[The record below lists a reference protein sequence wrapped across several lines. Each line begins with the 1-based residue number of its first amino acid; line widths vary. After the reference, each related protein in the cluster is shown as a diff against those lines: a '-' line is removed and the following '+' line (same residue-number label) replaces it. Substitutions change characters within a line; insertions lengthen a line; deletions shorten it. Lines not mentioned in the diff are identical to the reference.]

1 MFNWFGQREGKGKQ
15 EARRLWERE
24 FNITKEGLDEE
35 QVVAFVNNLI
45 AQQKASQQAS
55 AASLRSLLK
64 TAVTDA
70 EQIAASIKMKA
81 QAKGETEAATII
93 TQAKQEGQE
102 IKRKAEI
109 ATQKEAE
116 DTLAS
121 ANRKAEITELEATQ
135 KALLFLLRAR
145 EDIEKEIREE
155 YKNTYDQ
162 LFSSLQKL
170 MSEGQNIEMELKSK
184 RARLWE
190 SKEFELERYEAA
202 LLETSEAAVP
212 PPETAAPMETEIET
226 DIADKE
232 RMEQPAQPQEETLV
246 EEAEQPAQP
255 QEEALVEEAEQPA
268 QPQEEA
274 LVEEAEQPAQP
285 QEEALVEEAEQPAQ
299 PQEEA
304 LAEEA
309 AISEPAEETTE
320 ELLKEHLPEEMPGRE
335 ETGSVQLKQ
344 DSQTLYGGE
353 VELAIAMP
361 VELKLVSKFYNH
373 LQTIPEIKIRH
384 TKGSWDRGTTITV
397 VLDKPIPLISVI
409 SKIPG
414 VKATPELPQKDS
426 LAKGTSS
433 SLLRGGGKG
442 VKRIK
447 LTLREA

>member
-15 EARRLWERE
+15 KARQLWERE

-45 AQQKASQQAS
+45 AQHKASQQAS

-81 QAKGETEAATII
+81 RAKGEAEAAAII

-145 EDIEKEIREE
+145 EGIEKEIREE
-155 YKNTYDQ
+155 YKKTYDR
-162 LFSSLQKL
+162 LFSSLQEVL
-170 MSEGQNIEMELKSK
+170 SEGQNIEMELKSK

-190 SKEFELERYEAA
+190 SKDFELERYEAA

-212 PPETAAPMETEIET
+212 PPETPAPMETEIET
-226 DIADKE
+226 DIAGKE

-246 EEAEQPAQP
+246 EEALA
-255 QEEALVEEAEQPA
+255 EEAEQPA

-274 LVEEAEQPAQP
+274 V
-285 QEEALVEEAEQPAQ
+285 
-299 PQEEA
+299 
-304 LAEEA
+304 
-309 AISEPAEETTE
+309 ISEPAEEITE
-320 ELLKEHLPEEMPGRE
+320 ELLKEHFPEEMPGRE

-397 VLDKPIPLISVI
+397 VLDKPTPLISVI

-414 VKATPELPQKDS
+414 VEVIPELPQKDS
-426 LAKGTSS
+426 VAKGTSS

-447 LTLREA
+447 LILREA

>member
-1 MFNWFGQREGKGKQ
+1 MFNWFGQREGKAKQ
-15 EARRLWERE
+15 KARQLWERE

-45 AQQKASQQAS
+45 AQHKASQQAS

-81 QAKGETEAATII
+81 RAKGEAEATTII
-93 TQAKQEGQE
+93 AQAKQEGQE

-145 EDIEKEIREE
+145 EGIEKEIREE
-155 YKNTYDQ
+155 YKKTYDR
-162 LFSSLQKL
+162 LFSSLQEVL
-170 MSEGQNIEMELKSK
+170 SEGQNIEMELKSK

-190 SKEFELERYEAA
+190 SKDFELERYEAA

-226 DIADKE
+226 DIAGKE
-232 RMEQPAQPQEETLV
+232 RMEQPAQPQEEVLV
-246 EEAEQPAQP
+246 EEVEQPAQP
-255 QEEALVEEAEQPA
+255 QEEALA
-268 QPQEEA
+268 
-274 LVEEAEQPAQP
+274 
-285 QEEALVEEAEQPAQ
+285 EEAEQPAQ

-309 AISEPAEETTE
+309 EQPAQPQEEAAIPEPAEEITE
-320 ELLKEHLPEEMPGRE
+320 ELLKEHFPEEMPDRE

-373 LQTIPEIKIRH
+373 LQTISEIKIRH

-414 VKATPELPQKDS
+414 VEVTPELPQKDS

>member
-1 MFNWFGQREGKGKQ
+1 MFNWFGQRGGKGKR

-81 QAKGETEAATII
+81 RAKGEAEAATII

-226 DIADKE
+226 DIAGKE
-232 RMEQPAQPQEETLV
+232 RM
-246 EEAEQPAQP
+246 EQPAQP

-274 LVEEAEQPAQP
+274 
-285 QEEALVEEAEQPAQ
+285 
-299 PQEEA
+299 
-304 LAEEA
+304 
-309 AISEPAEETTE
+309 AISEPAEEITE
-320 ELLKEHLPEEMPGRE
+320 ELLKEHLPEEIPSRE
-335 ETGSVQLKQ
+335 ETGSVKLKQ

-397 VLDKPIPLISVI
+397 VLDKPTPLLSVI

>member
-1 MFNWFGQREGKGKQ
+1 MFNWFGQRGEKAKQ

-45 AQQKASQQAS
+45 AQHKASQQAS

-81 QAKGETEAATII
+81 RAKGEAEATTII
-93 TQAKQEGQE
+93 AQAKQEGQE

-145 EDIEKEIREE
+145 EGIEKEIREE
-155 YKNTYDQ
+155 YKKTYDR
-162 LFSSLQKL
+162 LFSSLQEVL
-170 MSEGQNIEMELKSK
+170 SEGQNIEMELKSK

-190 SKEFELERYEAA
+190 SKDFELERYEAA

-226 DIADKE
+226 DIAGKE
-232 RMEQPAQPQEETLV
+232 RMEQPAQPQEEVLV
-246 EEAEQPAQP
+246 EEVEQPAQP
-255 QEEALVEEAEQPA
+255 QEEALA
-268 QPQEEA
+268 
-274 LVEEAEQPAQP
+274 
-285 QEEALVEEAEQPAQ
+285 EEAEQPAQ

-309 AISEPAEETTE
+309 EQPAQPQEEAAIPEPAEEITE
-320 ELLKEHLPEEMPGRE
+320 ELLKEHFPEEMPDRE

-373 LQTIPEIKIRH
+373 LQTISEIKIRH

-414 VKATPELPQKDS
+414 VEVTPELPQKDS

>member
-15 EARRLWERE
+15 KARQLWERE

-81 QAKGETEAATII
+81 RAKGEAEAATII

-170 MSEGQNIEMELKSK
+170 MSEGQNIEMELKGK

-226 DIADKE
+226 DITGKE

-268 QPQEEA
+268 QPQA
-274 LVEEAEQPAQP
+274 
-285 QEEALVEEAEQPAQ
+285 
-299 PQEEA
+299 
-304 LAEEA
+304 EA
-309 AISEPAEETTE
+309 AISEPVEEITE

-373 LQTIPEIKIRH
+373 LQTVPEIKIRH

-447 LTLREA
+447 LTLKEA

>member
-15 EARRLWERE
+15 KARQLWERE

-81 QAKGETEAATII
+81 RAKGEAEAAAII

-155 YKNTYDQ
+155 YKNTYDR
-162 LFSSLQKL
+162 LFSSLQEVL
-170 MSEGQNIEMELKSK
+170 SEGQNIEMELKSK

-226 DIADKE
+226 DIAGKE
-232 RMEQPAQPQEETLV
+232 RMEQPAQPQEE
-246 EEAEQPAQP
+246 
-255 QEEALVEEAEQPA
+255 ALA
-268 QPQEEA
+268 
-274 LVEEAEQPAQP
+274 
-285 QEEALVEEAEQPAQ
+285 EEAEQPAQ

-304 LAEEA
+304 LAEEVEQPA
-309 AISEPAEETTE
+309 QPQEEALAEEAKQPAQPQEEALAEEAEQPAQPQEEAVISEPAEEITE
-320 ELLKEHLPEEMPGRE
+320 ELLKEHFPEEMPGRE

-414 VKATPELPQKDS
+414 VKAIPELPQKDS

>member
-1 MFNWFGQREGKGKQ
+1 MFNWFGQRGGKGKQ

-45 AQQKASQQAS
+45 AQHKASQQAS

-81 QAKGETEAATII
+81 RAKGEAEAAAII

-145 EDIEKEIREE
+145 EGIEKEIREE
-155 YKNTYDQ
+155 YKKTYDR
-162 LFSSLQKL
+162 LFSSLQEVL
-170 MSEGQNIEMELKSK
+170 SEGQNIEMELKSK

-190 SKEFELERYEAA
+190 SKDFELERYEAA

-226 DIADKE
+226 DIAGKE

-246 EEAEQPAQP
+246 EEALA
-255 QEEALVEEAEQPA
+255 
-268 QPQEEA
+268 
-274 LVEEAEQPAQP
+274 
-285 QEEALVEEAEQPAQ
+285 EEAEQPAQ

-309 AISEPAEETTE
+309 EQPAQPQEEVAIPEPAEEITE
-320 ELLKEHLPEEMPGRE
+320 ELLKEHFPEEMPGRE

-373 LQTIPEIKIRH
+373 LQTISEIKIRH

-397 VLDKPIPLISVI
+397 VVDKPIPLISVI

-414 VKATPELPQKDS
+414 VEVTPELPQKDS

>member
-1 MFNWFGQREGKGKQ
+1 MFNLFGQRGGKGKQ
-15 EARRLWERE
+15 KARQLWERE

-45 AQQKASQQAS
+45 AQHKASQQAS

-70 EQIAASIKMKA
+70 EQMAASIKMKA
-81 QAKGETEAATII
+81 RAEGEAEAITII
-93 TQAKQEGQE
+93 AQAKQEGQE
-102 IKRKAEI
+102 IKRKAKI

-121 ANRKAEITELEATQ
+121 ANRKAEITELEAKQ

-155 YKNTYDQ
+155 YKKTYDR
-162 LFSSLQKL
+162 LFSSLQEVL
-170 MSEGQNIEMELKSK
+170 SEGQDIEMELKSK
-184 RARLWE
+184 RAGLWE

-212 PPETAAPMETEIET
+212 PPETPAPMETEIET
-226 DIADKE
+226 DIAGKE
-232 RMEQPAQPQEETLV
+232 RM
-246 EEAEQPAQP
+246 
-255 QEEALVEEAEQPA
+255 
-268 QPQEEA
+268 
-274 LVEEAEQPAQP
+274 
-285 QEEALVEEAEQPAQ
+285 EQPAQ

-309 AISEPAEETTE
+309 EQPAQPQEEAVISEPAEEITE
-320 ELLKEHLPEEMPGRE
+320 ELLEEHLPEEMPGRE

-344 DSQTLYGGE
+344 NSQTLYGGE

-397 VLDKPIPLISVI
+397 VLDKPTPLISVI

-414 VKATPELPQKDS
+414 VEVIPELPQKDS
-426 LAKGTSS
+426 VAKGTSS

-447 LTLREA
+447 LILREA

>member
-15 EARRLWERE
+15 KARQLWERE

-81 QAKGETEAATII
+81 RAKGEAEAATII

-170 MSEGQNIEMELKSK
+170 MSEGQNIEMELKGK

-226 DIADKE
+226 EIAGKE

-255 QEEALVEEAEQPA
+255 QEET
-268 QPQEEA
+268 
-274 LVEEAEQPAQP
+274 
-285 QEEALVEEAEQPAQ
+285 LVEEAEQPAQ

-309 AISEPAEETTE
+309 EQPAQPQAEALAEEAKQPAQPQAEAAISEPAEEITE

-373 LQTIPEIKIRH
+373 LQTISEIKIRH

-447 LTLREA
+447 LTLKEA

>member
-1 MFNWFGQREGKGKQ
+1 MFNWFGQRGGKGKQ

-81 QAKGETEAATII
+81 RAKGEAEAATII

-226 DIADKE
+226 DIAGKE

-268 QPQEEA
+268 QPQA
-274 LVEEAEQPAQP
+274 
-285 QEEALVEEAEQPAQ
+285 
-299 PQEEA
+299 EA

-309 AISEPAEETTE
+309 VISEPAEEITE

-373 LQTIPEIKIRH
+373 LQTISEIKIRH

-414 VKATPELPQKDS
+414 VEVTPELPQKDS

>member
-15 EARRLWERE
+15 KARQLWERE

-81 QAKGETEAATII
+81 RAKGEAEAATII

-226 DIADKE
+226 DIAGKE

-255 QEEALVEEAEQPA
+255 QEEALAEEAKQPAQPQEETLAEEAEQPA

-274 LVEEAEQPAQP
+274 V
-285 QEEALVEEAEQPAQ
+285 
-299 PQEEA
+299 
-304 LAEEA
+304 
-309 AISEPAEETTE
+309 ISEPAEEITE

-397 VLDKPIPLISVI
+397 VLDKPVPLISVI

-414 VKATPELPQKDS
+414 VKATPELSQKDS

>member
-15 EARRLWERE
+15 KARQLWERE

-45 AQQKASQQAS
+45 AQHKASQQAS

-70 EQIAASIKMKA
+70 EQMAASIKMKA
-81 QAKGETEAATII
+81 RAEGEAEAATII
-93 TQAKQEGQE
+93 AQAKQEGQE
-102 IKRKAEI
+102 IKGKAKI

-121 ANRKAEITELEATQ
+121 ANRKAEITELEAKQ

-145 EDIEKEIREE
+145 ENIEKEIREE
-155 YKNTYDQ
+155 YKKTYDR
-162 LFSSLQKL
+162 LFSSLQEVL
-170 MSEGQNIEMELKSK
+170 SEGQNIEMELKSK

-190 SKEFELERYEAA
+190 SKDFELERYEAA
-202 LLETSEAAVP
+202 LLETSETAVP

-226 DIADKE
+226 DIAGKE
-232 RMEQPAQPQEETLV
+232 RM
-246 EEAEQPAQP
+246 EQPAQP

-285 QEEALVEEAEQPAQ
+285 QEEALVEEVEQPAQ

-304 LAEEA
+304 AISELAEE
-309 AISEPAEETTE
+309 ITE

-414 VKATPELPQKDS
+414 VKAIPELPQKDS

>member
-1 MFNWFGQREGKGKQ
+1 MFNWFGQRGEKAKQ

-45 AQQKASQQAS
+45 AQHKASQQAS

-81 QAKGETEAATII
+81 RAKGEAEAATII
-93 TQAKQEGQE
+93 AQAKQEGQE

-145 EDIEKEIREE
+145 EGIEKEIREE
-155 YKNTYDQ
+155 YKKTYDR
-162 LFSSLQKL
+162 LFSSLQEVL
-170 MSEGQNIEMELKSK
+170 SEGQNIEMELKSK

-190 SKEFELERYEAA
+190 SKDFELERYEAA

-226 DIADKE
+226 DIAGKE
-232 RMEQPAQPQEETLV
+232 RM
-246 EEAEQPAQP
+246 EQPAQP
-255 QEEALVEEAEQPA
+255 QEEALVEEVEQPA

-274 LVEEAEQPAQP
+274 LA
-285 QEEALVEEAEQPAQ
+285 EEAEQPAQ

-309 AISEPAEETTE
+309 EQPAQPQEEAAIPEPAEEITE
-320 ELLKEHLPEEMPGRE
+320 ELLKEHFPEEMPDRE

-373 LQTIPEIKIRH
+373 LQTISEIKIRH

-414 VKATPELPQKDS
+414 VEVTPELPQKDS

>member
-15 EARRLWERE
+15 KARQLWERE

-35 QVVAFVNNLI
+35 QVVVFVNNLI
-45 AQQKASQQAS
+45 AQHKASQQAS

-81 QAKGETEAATII
+81 RAKGEAEATTII
-93 TQAKQEGQE
+93 AQAKQEGQE

-226 DIADKE
+226 DIAGKE

-255 QEEALVEEAEQPA
+255 QA
-268 QPQEEA
+268 
-274 LVEEAEQPAQP
+274 
-285 QEEALVEEAEQPAQ
+285 
-299 PQEEA
+299 EA

-309 AISEPAEETTE
+309 AIPEPAEEITE
-320 ELLKEHLPEEMPGRE
+320 ELLKEHFPEEMPGRE
-335 ETGSVQLKQ
+335 EPGSVQLKQ

>member
-1 MFNWFGQREGKGKQ
+1 MFNLFGQRGGKGK
-15 EARRLWERE
+15 EKRRQLWERE

-45 AQQKASQQAS
+45 AQHKASQQAS

-70 EQIAASIKMKA
+70 EQMAASIKMKA
-81 QAKGETEAATII
+81 RAEGEAEAITII
-93 TQAKQEGQE
+93 AQAKQEGQE
-102 IKRKAEI
+102 IKRKAKI

-121 ANRKAEITELEATQ
+121 ANRTAEITELEAKQ

-155 YKNTYDQ
+155 YKKTYDR
-162 LFSSLQKL
+162 LFSSLQEVL
-170 MSEGQNIEMELKSK
+170 SEGQNIEMELKSK
-184 RARLWE
+184 RAGLWE

-212 PPETAAPMETEIET
+212 PPETPAPMETEIET
-226 DIADKE
+226 DIAGKE
-232 RMEQPAQPQEETLV
+232 RM
-246 EEAEQPAQP
+246 
-255 QEEALVEEAEQPA
+255 
-268 QPQEEA
+268 
-274 LVEEAEQPAQP
+274 
-285 QEEALVEEAEQPAQ
+285 EQPAQ

-309 AISEPAEETTE
+309 EQPAQPQEEAVISEPAEEITE
-320 ELLKEHLPEEMPGRE
+320 ELLEEHLPEEMPGRE

-397 VLDKPIPLISVI
+397 VLDKPTPLISVI

-414 VKATPELPQKDS
+414 VEVIPELPQKDS
-426 LAKGTSS
+426 VAKGTSS

-447 LTLREA
+447 LILREA